1 MIITIKNESGETIY
15 DVSKIENNDT
25 RINATVSI
33 NKMGTLNTL
42 VEALNFATQGH
53 QGQLETLLAD
63 CSEPVV
69 ETPSVVETPTEDGGP
84 TLKEETSEE
93 DNSLNEVS

>member
-1 MIITIKNESGETIY
+1 MIITIKNESGETVY

-63 CSEPVV
+63 CSEA
-69 ETPSVVETPTEDGGP
+69 VVETPTEEE
-84 TLKEETSEE
+84 EETSTE
-93 DNSLNEVS
+93 DDSLNEVS

>member
-1 MIITIKNESGETIY
+1 MIITIKNESGETVY

-25 RINATVSI
+25 RMNATVSI

-63 CSEPVV
+63 CSEA
-69 ETPSVVETPTEDGGP
+69 VVETPTEEE
-84 TLKEETSEE
+84 EETSTE
-93 DNSLNEVS
+93 DDSLNEVS

>member
-1 MIITIKNESGETIY
+1 MIITIKNESGETVY
-15 DVSKIENNDT
+15 DVSKIENSDSK
-25 RINATVSI
+25 INATVSI

-63 CSEPVV
+63 CPEA
-69 ETPSVVETPTEDGGP
+69 VVETPTEDE
-84 TLKEETSEE
+84 EETSTE

>member
-1 MIITIKNESGETIY
+1 MIITIKNESGETVY
-15 DVSKIENNDT
+15 DVSKIENSDS
-25 RINATVSI
+25 RMNATVSI

-42 VEALNFATQGH
+42 TEALNFATQGH

-63 CSEPVV
+63 CPEA
-69 ETPSVVETPTEDGGP
+69 VVETPTEDE
-84 TLKEETSEE
+84 EETSTE

>member
-42 VEALNFATQGH
+42 TEALNFATQGH

-63 CSEPVV
+63 CPEA
-69 ETPSVVETPTEDGGP
+69 VVETPTEEE
-84 TLKEETSEE
+84 EETSTEE
-93 DNSLNEVS
+93 DS

>member
-1 MIITIKNESGETIY
+1 MIITIKNDSGETVY

-25 RINATVSI
+25 KMNASVSI
-33 NKMGTLNTL
+33 NKMGTLNTI

-63 CSEPVV
+63 CPEA
-69 ETPSVVETPTEDGGP
+69 VVETPTEEE
-84 TLKEETSEE
+84 EETSTEE
-93 DNSLNEVS
+93 DS

>member
-1 MIITIKNESGETIY
+1 MIITIKNDSGETVY
-15 DVSKIENNDT
+15 DVSKIENGDSK
-25 RINATVSI
+25 INATFSI

-63 CSEPVV
+63 CPEA
-69 ETPSVVETPTEDGGP
+69 VVETPTEEE
-84 TLKEETSEE
+84 EETSTEE
-93 DNSLNEVS
+93 DS

>member
-1 MIITIKNESGETIY
+1 MIITIKNESGETVY
-15 DVSKIENNDT
+15 DVSKIENSDSK
-25 RINATVSI
+25 INATVSI

-63 CSEPVV
+63 CPEA
-69 ETPSVVETPTEDGGP
+69 VVETPTEEE
-84 TLKEETSEE
+84 EETSTEE
-93 DNSLNEVS
+93 DS